1 MVVALISRA
10 TRDDGEASAAEEENE
25 GSRFQ
30 PSGLLWME
38 KWIFFAESAP
48 LPRSSRHARD
58 PEEARAIPARGVSS
72 RSSRRRDCRTP
83 FGPRRRSRAPRS
95 TPDLSPDPKFREA
108 RHFLVVA
115 CPSARA
121 RPACPRRS
129 ALRCSPTSARL
140 RALPPAISFELCSG
154 SRPRTPT
161 PPWCPTRRSAPSR
174 SWGARRTPRISS
186 AISTRRTDA
195 PRPWTSLAPR
205 TTPPSQHP
213 PRHPPPLERF
223 HRSHPP
229 LGRSSPDR
237 ARRRGS
243 RGVPP
248 SGAVTHR
255 SREAD
260 DTTGSGVEPEMIRG
274 SGGHDGF
281 GGVARNR
288 EGNDG
293 IERATR
299 HTRTFAT
306 RHALLPHA
314 PPSYARAPRI
324 PRSSLFS

>member
-1 MVVALISRA
+1 
-10 TRDDGEASAAEEENE
+10 
-25 GSRFQ
+25 
-30 PSGLLWME
+30 ME

-72 RSSRRRDCRTP
+72 RSSRQRDCRTP

-174 SWGARRTPRISS
+174 SWGARRTPRILIRDKYEAHRRAASLDEPRAPHNTSVPASAPPPSTLGTIPSFASS
-186 AISTRRTDA
+186 AGAFVARPSASAWQPGGSTLG
-195 PRPWTSLAPR
+195 SSY
-205 TTPPSQHP
+205 PPM
-213 PRHPPPLERF
+213 
-223 HRSHPP
+223 
-229 LGRSSPDR
+229 
-237 ARRRGS
+237 A
-243 RGVPP
+243 
-248 SGAVTHR
+248 
-255 SREAD
+255 
-260 DTTGSGVEPEMIRG
+260 GSGR
-274 SGGHDGF
+274 HDRF
-281 GGVARNR
+281 GG
-288 EGNDG
+288 
-293 IERATR
+293 
-299 HTRTFAT
+299 RT
-306 RHALLPHA
+306 
-314 PPSYARAPRI
+314 
-324 PRSSLFS
+324 